1 MDKADK
7 RYPHRFLNPE
17 NRATIRLL
25 PENENGIEG
34 GVLENSN
41 MYLHLPSQFAC
52 HALFYAPYVGRFYC
66 DSSYNVSR
74 DNFDY
79 FICIFVDHGSLYVS
93 CNGKNYI
100 ANQNDV
106 VILNCKK
113 PHSYYSGGDV
123 SFYFFHFDGASSASF
138 YDLIVTRQGPV
149 IHPQNSVAVLNAMAS
164 ILALAE
170 NGYENEFKISAQIHI
185 ILSELISQ
193 NSASNGYVSE
203 IITKAIKFIEQH
215 FIENIS
221 VEDIAGSVFL
231 SKYHFIRMFKKHTD
245 LTPYAHIVKLRMLY
259 ASHLLTNSTNSV
271 ELVGEKCGFNSPEH
285 FIRLF
290 RKHMGCS
297 PSRFRKNNQKVT
309 SKLEIL

>member
-41 MYLHLPSQFAC
+41 MYLHLPSQFAR
-52 HALFYAPYVGRFYC
+52 HYLFYAPYVGHFYC
-66 DSSYNVSR
+66 DSSYRVSR

-79 FICIFVDHGSLYVS
+79 FILILINNGSLYVS
-93 CNGKNYI
+93 SNGENYV
-100 ANQNDV
+100 ANQNDAI
-106 VILNCKK
+106 ILNCKK
-113 PHSYYSGGDV
+113 PHSYYSKGNV
-123 SFYFFHFDGASSASF
+123 SFYFFHFDGASSAAL
-138 YDLIVTRQGPV
+138 YDLIITRQGPV
-149 IHPQNSVAVLNAMAS
+149 IHPQNSVIVLDSMAA

-170 NGYENEFKISAQIHI
+170 NGYENEFKISAHIHI
-185 ILSELISQ
+185 ILSELSSQ
-193 NSASNGYVSE
+193 SSTTNDYVAE

-221 VEDIAGSVFL
+221 VEDIANSVFL

-245 LTPYAHIVKLRMLY
+245 LTPYAHIIKLRILY
-259 ASHLLTNSTNSV
+259 AFHLLTNSTHSV
-271 ELVGEKCGFNSPEH
+271 ELIGEKCGFNSTEH

-290 RKHMGCS
+290 RKYTGCS
-297 PSRFRKNNQKVT
+297 PSQFRKRTKTQTVNQNP
-309 SKLEIL
+309 